1 MAIYFAFCSIYTIF
15 AVCMVLNYIWIA
27 FFIIAF
33 VIAVVKLVFFG
44 DFDVFPAM
52 MDSTFSSS
60 KTAFEISLGLT
71 GVLSLWLGIMK
82 IGEKGGVV
90 NVLARMLSPVFAK
103 LFPDIPKAHPVT
115 GSIFMNI
122 AANMLGLDNAATPL
136 GLKAMEQLEEV
147 KSEKL
152 KVKKEAG
159 EISENEYQDLKV
171 TASNPMIMFL
181 VLNTSGLTLIPI
193 SILVYR
199 AQMGAQQPTD
209 IFIPILLATFFSTL
223 AGIIITSLYQKINL
237 LNRTILLTLGGA
249 ALVVA
254 AVIWGFGQM
263 DSLLMNK
270 VSTSAANIMLMVIII
285 AFILAGVRKKVNVYD
300 AFIEGAKEGFTTAV
314 RIIPYLIAIL
324 VAIGVFRA
332 SGAMDMLIDGI
343 KYGVEACGGNTDF
356 VGALPTAL
364 MKPLSGSGARGMMV
378 DAMTTYGADSFIGR
392 LSCIFQGSTDTT
404 FYILAVYFGS
414 VGIRKTRHAVACGL
428 LADLAGII
436 AAIAIAY
443 MFFG

>member
-1 MAIYFAFCSIYTIF
+1 
-15 AVCMVLNYIWIA
+15 
-27 FFIIAF
+27 
-33 VIAVVKLVFFG
+33 
-44 DFDVFPAM
+44 
-52 MDSTFSSS
+52 
-60 KTAFEISLGLT
+60 
-71 GVLSLWLGIMK
+71 
-82 IGEKGGVV
+82 
-90 NVLARMLSPVFAK
+90 
-103 LFPDIPKAHPVT
+103 
-115 GSIFMNI
+115 MNI

-136 GLKAMEQLEEV
+136 GLKAMEQLQE
-147 KSEKL
+147 L
-152 KVKKEAG
+152 NQKK
-159 EISENEYQDLKV
+159 D

-199 AQMGAQQPTD
+199 AQMGAAQPTD
-209 IFIPILLATFFSTL
+209 IFIPILLATFFSTI
-223 AGIIITSLYQKINL
+223 AGITITSIFQKINL
-237 LNRTILLTLGGA
+237 FNRTILLTLGGA

-263 DSLLMNK
+263 DSILMNK
-270 VSTSAANIMLMVIII
+270 VSTSAANIMLMLIII
-285 AFILAGVRKKVNVYD
+285 AFILAGVRKKINVYD

-314 RIIPYLIAIL
+314 RIIPYLVAIL
-324 VAIGVFRA
+324 VGIGVFRA

-378 DAMTTYGADSFIGR
+378 DAMTTYGADSFVGR

-414 VGIRKTRHAVACGL
+414 VGIVKTRHAVACGL

-443 MFFG
+443 LFFG

>member
-1 MAIYFAFCSIYTIF
+1 
-15 AVCMVLNYIWIA
+15 MVLNWIWVG

-33 VIAVVKLVFFG
+33 VIALVKLVFLG
-44 DFDVFPAM
+44 DFEVFPAM

-71 GVLSLWLGIMK
+71 GVLALWLGIMK

-90 NVLARMLSPVFAK
+90 NVLARLLSPVFVK
-103 LFPDIPKAHPVT
+103 LFPDIPKGHPVT

-136 GLKAMEQLEEV
+136 GLKAMEQLQDLKNGKIEEL
-147 KSEKL
+147 KSKGL
-152 KVKKEAG
+152 QAEA
-159 EISENEYQDLKV
+159 EDLKV

-193 SILVYR
+193 SIMVYR
-199 AQMGAQQPTD
+199 AQMGAAQPTD

-223 AGIIITSLYQKINL
+223 AGIIFTSIFQRINL
-237 LNRTILLTLGGA
+237 LNRTMLLTLGGA
-249 ALVVA
+249 AVLVA
-254 AVIWGFGQM
+254 AIIWGFGQL
-263 DSLLMNK
+263 DSMLMNK
-270 VSTSAANIMLMVIII
+270 VSTSVANILLMFIII

-300 AFIEGAKEGFTTAV
+300 AFIEGAKDGFTTAV
-314 RIIPYLIAIL
+314 RIIPYLVAIL
-324 VAIGVFRA
+324 VGIGVFRA

-343 KYGVEACGGNTDF
+343 RWGVEACGANSDF

-414 VGIRKTRHAVACGL
+414 VGIVKTRHAVTCGL

-443 MFFG
+443 MFFA

>member
-1 MAIYFAFCSIYTIF
+1 VSKRSLFLLLTII
-15 AVCMVLNYIWIA
+15 ACLYQKNDVSLHADMVLNWIWVG

-33 VIAVVKLVFFG
+33 VIAVIKLVFWG

-90 NVLARMLSPVFAK
+90 NVLARLLSPIFTK
-103 LFPDIPKAHPVT
+103 LFPDIPKGHPVT

-136 GLKAMEQLEEV
+136 GLKAMEQL
-147 KSEKL
+147 
-152 KVKKEAG
+152 
-159 EISENEYQDLKV
+159 QDLNQKKD

-199 AQMGAQQPTD
+199 AQMGAAQPTD
-209 IFIPILLATFFSTL
+209 IFIPILLATFFSTI
-223 AGIIITSLYQKINL
+223 AGITITSIFQKINL
-237 LNRTILLTLGGA
+237 FNRTILLTLGGA

-263 DSLLMNK
+263 DSILMNK
-270 VSTSAANIMLMVIII
+270 VSTSAANIMLMLIII
-285 AFILAGVRKKVNVYD
+285 AFILAGVRKKINVYD
-300 AFIEGAKEGFTTAV
+300 AFIEGAKDGFTTAV
-314 RIIPYLIAIL
+314 RIIPYLVAIL
-324 VAIGVFRA
+324 VGIGVFRA

-378 DAMTTYGADSFIGR
+378 DAMTTYGADSFVGR

-414 VGIRKTRHAVACGL
+414 VGIVKTRHAVTCGL

-443 MFFG
+443 LFFG

>member
-1 MAIYFAFCSIYTIF
+1 
-15 AVCMVLNYIWIA
+15 
-27 FFIIAF
+27 
-33 VIAVVKLVFFG
+33 
-44 DFDVFPAM
+44 
-52 MDSTFSSS
+52 
-60 KTAFEISLGLT
+60 
-71 GVLSLWLGIMK
+71 MK

-90 NVLARMLSPVFAK
+90 NVLARILSPVFTK
-103 LFPDIPKAHPVT
+103 LFPDIPKGHPVT

-136 GLKAMEQLEEV
+136 GLKAMEQLNEIKNEEI
-147 KSEKL
+147 KNQRDNG
-152 KVKKEAG
+152 A
-159 EISENEYQDLKV
+159 ISEEKAEDLKV
-171 TASNPMIMFL
+171 TATNPMIMFL

-193 SILVYR
+193 SIMVYR
-199 AQMGAQQPTD
+199 SQMGAAQPTD

-223 AGIIITSLYQKINL
+223 AGIIITSLFQKINL
-237 LNRTILLTLGGA
+237 LNRTMLLTLGGA
-249 ALVVA
+249 AIVVA
-254 AVIWGFGQM
+254 GIIWGFGQL
-263 DSLLMNK
+263 DSILMNK
-270 VSTSAANIMLMVIII
+270 VSTTSANIMLMTIII
-285 AFILAGVRKKVNVYD
+285 AFIAAGLRKKVNVYD
-300 AFIEGAKEGFTTAV
+300 AFIEGAKEGFQTAV
-314 RIIPYLIAIL
+314 RIIPYLVAIL
-324 VAIGVFRA
+324 VGIGVFRA

-343 KYGVEACGGNTDF
+343 RWGVEACGGNSDF

-414 VGIRKTRHAVACGL
+414 VGIAKTRHAVTCGL

>member
-1 MAIYFAFCSIYTIF
+1 MKPDFLEINRKDYFAHI
-15 AVCMVLNYIWIA
+15 MVLNWIWIA
-27 FFIIAF
+27 FFIVAF
-33 VIAVVKLVFFG
+33 VIALVKLIFWG
-44 DFDVFPAM
+44 DFEVFPEM
-52 MDSTFSSS
+52 MNSTFSSS

-82 IGEKGGVV
+82 IGEKGGIV
-90 NVLARMLSPVFAK
+90 NILARILSPVFTK
-103 LFPDIPKAHPVT
+103 LFPDIPKEHPVT

-136 GLKAMEQLEEV
+136 GLKAMEQLQE
-147 KSEKL
+147 L
-152 KVKKEAG
+152 NPKK
-159 EISENEYQDLKV
+159 D
-171 TASNPMIMFL
+171 TATNPMIMFL

-193 SILVYR
+193 SIMVYR
-199 AQMGAQQPTD
+199 AQLGAAQPTD

-223 AGIIITSLYQKINL
+223 AGIIITSLYQRINL
-237 LNRTILLTLGGA
+237 LNRTMLLTLGGVCA
-249 ALVVA
+249 VVA
-254 AVIWGFGQM
+254 AIIWGFGQM
-263 DSLLMNK
+263 DSILMNK
-270 VSTSAANIMLMVIII
+270 VSTSSANIMLMLIII
-285 AFILAGVRKKVNVYD
+285 AFILAGIRKKVNVYE
-300 AFIEGAKEGFTTAV
+300 AFIEGAKQGFETAV
-314 RIIPYLIAIL
+314 RIIPYLVAIL

-343 KYGVEACGGNTDF
+343 KYGVEACGGNSDF

-414 VGIRKTRHAVACGL
+414 VGIRNTRHAVACGL

-443 MFFG
+443 LFFG

>member
-1 MAIYFAFCSIYTIF
+1 MYFAQF
-15 AVCMVLNYIWIA
+15 ALPLPSDMVLNWIWIA

-33 VIAVVKLVFFG
+33 VIALVKLVFFG
-44 DFDVFPAM
+44 DFEVFPAM

-71 GVLSLWLGIMK
+71 GVLALWLGIMK

-90 NVLARMLSPVFAK
+90 NILAKMLSPLFTK
-103 LFPDIPKAHPVT
+103 LFPDIPKGHPVT

-136 GLKAMEQLEEV
+136 GLKAMEQMQELNP
-147 KSEKL
+147 
-152 KVKKEAG
+152 KK
-159 EISENEYQDLKV
+159 D

-193 SILVYR
+193 SIMVYR
-199 AQMGAQQPTD
+199 AQMGAAQPTD

-237 LNRTILLTLGGA
+237 LNRTMLLTLGGA
-249 ALVVA
+249 AIVVA
-254 AVIWGFGQM
+254 SVIWGFGQM

-270 VSTSAANIMLMVIII
+270 VSTTSANILLMTIII
-285 AFILAGVRKKVNVYD
+285 AFIVAGMRHKVNVYD

-314 RIIPYLIAIL
+314 RIIPYLVAIL
-324 VAIGVFRA
+324 VGIGVFRA

-343 KYGVEACGGNTDF
+343 RWGVETCGANSDF

-414 VGIRKTRHAVACGL
+414 VGIAKTRHAVTCGL

-443 MFFG
+443 LFFG